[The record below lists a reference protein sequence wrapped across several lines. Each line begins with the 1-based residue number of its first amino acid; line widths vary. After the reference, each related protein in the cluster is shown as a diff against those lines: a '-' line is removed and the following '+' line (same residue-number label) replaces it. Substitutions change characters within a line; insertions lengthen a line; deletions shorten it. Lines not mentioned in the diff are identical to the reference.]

1 MHAFKESLELI
12 EKEVKKINE
21 KGTLSPTE
29 LDNLKKAAEAAETIQ
44 CLLMNDEDEYGGYS
58 DRRGR
63 GGNRGSYRGPYSDYD
78 QSYERGGNSRMQMP
92 MDRSYDRGMSRADSV
107 QRTIDVLETMLDTA
121 ETEKER
127 RAIMNHINDLK
138 R

>member
-29 LDNLKKAAEAAETIQ
+29 LENLKKAAEAVEVIQ
-44 CLLMNDEDEYGGYS
+44 CILKNEEEDEYDGYS
-58 DRRGR
+58 DRRG
-63 GGNRGSYRGPYSDYD
+63 N
-78 QSYERGGNSRMQMP
+78 
-92 MDRSYDRGMSRADSV
+92 RSYDRGMSRADSV
-107 QRTIDVLETMLDTA
+107 QRTIAVLETMLDTA

>member
-1 MHAFKESLELI
+1 MRKRSRRLTKRARFLQ
-12 EKEVKKINE
+12 
-21 KGTLSPTE
+21 
-29 LDNLKKAAEAAETIQ
+29 NLKKAAEAVEVIQ
-44 CLLMNDEDEYGGYS
+44 CILKNEEEDEYGGYS

-63 GGNRGSYRGPYSDYD
+63 GGNRGSYRGPYYDYD

>member
-29 LDNLKKAAEAAETIQ
+29 LENLKKAAEAVEVIQ
-44 CLLMNDEDEYGGYS
+44 CILKNEEEDEYDGYS
-58 DRRGR
+58 DRRGNR
-63 GGNRGSYRGPYSDYD
+63 SYRGSYMDRDM
-78 QSYERGGNSRMQMP
+78 SYERGGNSRMQMP

-107 QRTIDVLETMLDTA
+107 QRTIAVLETMLDTA